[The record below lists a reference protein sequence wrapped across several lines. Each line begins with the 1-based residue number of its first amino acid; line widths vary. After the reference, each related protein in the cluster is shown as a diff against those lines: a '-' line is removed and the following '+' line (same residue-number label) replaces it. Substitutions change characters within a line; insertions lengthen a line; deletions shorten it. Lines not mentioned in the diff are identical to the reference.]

1 MMSSLGQQRICCRQ
15 CIAKEM
21 TSFEGRERSIAP
33 WCVYSDRFR
42 WREMLLYSRRIAL
55 SLPARSFSKTRGKR
69 ACSWISL
76 SWRTPFFPPAEGGS
90 FLPRQRKSA
99 DPGGPRRRSTAAA
112 KMLWQNGQRKGQ
124 RKSLGSGEDAAIDDD
139 DDDERSCVATVV
151 HKDPVAHRQQLH
163 HYIVVPLSPLAI
175 RVLV

>member
-1 MMSSLGQQRICCRQ
+1 MCLQRQISL
-15 CIAKEM
+15 
-21 TSFEGRERSIAP
+21 EGNAAIQSP
-33 WCVYSDRFR
+33 YS
-42 WREMLLYSRRIAL
+42 
-55 SLPARSFSKTRGKR
+55 SFSPCTIVLENPRET
-69 ACSWISL
+69 CVL
-76 SWRTPFFPPAEGGS
+76 LNFTLLTHPFFPPAEGGS

-99 DPGGPRRRSTAAA
+99 DPGGPRRRSIAAA

-124 RKSLGSGEDAAIDDD
+124 RKSLGSREDAAIDDD